1 MKKRTRSAAALVVG
15 LTLLGGGIV
24 AVDAQVVLGQTS
36 TSDRGANESEGLT
49 RDQRRVVEAWRTGG
63 PIGVVDQRGDYQGT
77 VLESESSAR
86 DERIL
91 AQVERG
97 FREPVAPYD
106 EEYERLWESLAVLD
120 PVAVTNAAGE
130 TVGYWIG
137 RFVTPGEL
145 EAARPSAR
153 AVVEKSLG

>member
-1 MKKRTRSAAALVVG
+1 MKKRTRSAAALLVG
-15 LTLLGGGIV
+15 LTLLGGGLV
-24 AVDAQVVLGQTS
+24 ALDAQVVLGQTS
-36 TSDRGANESEGLT
+36 NADRGLDGSEGLT
-49 RDQRRVVEAWRTGG
+49 RDQRQVAEAWRAGG
-63 PIGVVDQRGDYQGT
+63 PIGVVDQKGDYQGT

-120 PVAVTNAAGE
+120 PVAVTDAEGE

-153 AVVEKSLG
+153 QLVQESLG

>member
-1 MKKRTRSAAALVVG
+1 MKKRTKSAAALLVG

-36 TSDRGANESEGLT
+36 NADRGLNESEGLT
-49 RDQRRVVEAWRTGG
+49 RDQRQVAEAWRAGG
-63 PIGVVDQRGDYQGT
+63 PIGVVDQNGDYQGT

-120 PVAVTNAAGE
+120 PLQVTDAEGDGR
-130 TVGYWIG
+130 VLRIG
-137 RFVTPGEL
+137 RLVTPGEP
-145 EAARPSAR
+145 EAKRPSA
-153 AVVEKSLG
+153 